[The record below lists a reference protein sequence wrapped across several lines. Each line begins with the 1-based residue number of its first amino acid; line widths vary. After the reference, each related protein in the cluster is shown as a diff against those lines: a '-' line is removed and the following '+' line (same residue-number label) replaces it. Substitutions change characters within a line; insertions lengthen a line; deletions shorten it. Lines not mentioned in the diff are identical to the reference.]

1 MTFYS
6 TGIVFNWRSDT
17 LLDTDNGFAKRV
29 RFVFNEIDRSRFTR
43 VRHLIDGKCLT
54 SRPTVPGSLVFLSPT
69 YFAYNR
75 PFPFPG
81 IPFYR
86 PTRLMSTRETRRASF
101 RDIGRKLLV
110 QSQHVAYETATR
122 DFNPVRTVGI
132 FPLLFGWDGN
142 ISTSRNRL

>member
-17 LLDTDNGFAKRV
+17 LLDTDIGFAKRV
-29 RFVFNEIDRSRFTR
+29 RFVFNEIGRSRFTR
-43 VRHLIDGKCLT
+43 VTHRIDGKRLA
-54 SRPTVPGSLVFLSPT
+54 SRPTKRSQGLSSFYHRH
-69 YFAYNR
+69 YFAYNL

-81 IPFYR
+81 VPFYR
-86 PTRLMSTRETRRASF
+86 PTRLMSTRETRRTSF

-110 QSQHVAYETATR
+110 RSQHVAYGTATR

-132 FPLLFGWDGN
+132 FPFLFG
-142 ISTSRNRL
+142 